1 MYGACGFRLFDPGII
16 VYRNGENVNCSK
28 CGILEGAEC
37 LQRMLFAKNLPL
49 CPALRREVDSGN
61 PPNSSRSRKK
71 GEGAGF
77 PTP

>member
-1 MYGACGFRLFDPGII
+1 MVYLNSI

-28 CGILEGAEC
+28 CGIPEAVEC
-37 LQRMLFAKNLPL
+37 LQRMLFAKNLAC
-49 CPALRREVDSGN
+49 CPVLHREVGSGN
-61 PPNSSRSRKK
+61 PPDISRSRKK